1 MRYGL
6 HAAPLRRESQHVG
19 DASREELVP
28 SSAELPAALRRMG
41 PLGEGRRF
49 LTSLQP
55 GNMPL
60 CAGSRLYHRVMG
72 SVLQN
77 SLFPCAV
84 GLVQSRFALKSV

>member
-6 HAAPLRRESQHVG
+6 HTAPLRRESQQVG

-28 SSAELPAALRRMG
+28 SAELLAALRCMG

-77 SLFPCAV
+77 SLFPHAV
-84 GLVQSRFALKSV
+84 GLVQSRFGLKSM